1 MSWFR
6 NPVNIAITIGAAI
19 LALVV
24 IALIIYGVTTHREPI
39 LMEVCWEGN
48 EARYVEGTEVD
59 DGACEG
65 AEELVWPQSQLPF
78 AVAATKAADE
88 TVLAPGTV
96 EREGLDAAIR
106 DINQQLG
113 CTVLRAS
120 ADPLSAAMVAHLG
133 EAVDVL
139 PRGVGGR
146 TAARAP
152 LGWAHHDRSNS
163 GSQLFL
169 RCHLHV
175 RSNVGSLRGEYLVA
189 HHELLHCLGL
199 AHDPDNPASAIYPFT
214 EDDTMWDQMQAARI
228 TDADRARLRG
238 LYCHAPMDSLGE

>member
-6 NPVNIAITIGAAI
+6 KPLNIGITIGAGV

-24 IALIIYGVTTHREPI
+24 IGLIAYGVYTHREPS
-39 LMEVCWEGN
+39 LLEVCWVGN
-48 EARYVEGTEVD
+48 EARYVEGSEVD

-65 AEELVWPQSQLPF
+65 AEELVWPTRQLPF
-78 AVAATKAADE
+78 TVAATKAVDE
-88 TVLAPGTV
+88 TVLAPGAA

-113 CTVLRAS
+113 CAALRAS

-139 PRGVGGR
+139 PRGVGSR
-146 TAARAP
+146 AAKRAP
-152 LGWAHHDRSNS
+152 LGWAHHDRANS
-163 GSQLFL
+163 GDQLSL
-169 RCHLHV
+169 RCNLHV

-189 HHELLHCLGL
+189 HHEILHCLGL